1 VNYFNEWINW
11 CDTHSGFL
19 SLVLF
24 LITLLIGWLGGFFKY
39 IGQKPKFTPSLIQGP
54 SFVTIVPSDTKFEGR
69 STHRVVIS
77 LYLSIANTG
86 SAAGSIFSISAA
98 YKFPPTSLKE
108 FFKSRWNFIK
118 ETVALSDFSRQ
129 IGDHV
134 KVYPFIRQKSFF
146 FDSKGST
153 YFRVGEIHNGIT
165 YFENENLAYGSHRP
179 IVKNGLI
186 KIKLKI
192 IDSFGRQ
199 HIKVIPVPEVSVE
212 AARLY
217 SKHIGNT
224 HSSSASIP
232 GMSPETAASKSIPSG
247 AL

>member
-1 VNYFNEWINW
+1 MNYFNESINW

-39 IGQKPKFTPSLIQGP
+39 VNQKPKFTASTIQGP
-54 SFVTIVPSDTKFEGR
+54 TFVTIVPSETKVEGR
-69 STHRVVIS
+69 ATHRVVIS

-98 YKFPPTSLKE
+98 YKFPPTSLNE
-108 FFKSRWNFIK
+108 FFKSRWSFIK
-118 ETVALSDFSRQ
+118 ETVALSDFSRE

-146 FDSKGST
+146 FDSKDST
-153 YFRVGEIHNGIT
+153 FFRVGEMYNGIT

-179 IVKNGLI
+179 IVKNGLV

-192 IDSFGRQ
+192 IDSFERK
-199 HIKVIPVPEVSVE
+199 HIKFISVPEVSVE
-212 AARLY
+212 TARLY

-224 HSSSASIP
+224 Y
-232 GMSPETAASKSIPSG
+232 
-247 AL
+247 